1 MSSASVPDEIEFF
14 EERAAIREFDGGQAR
29 ANAESGALRETA
41 ERYGKPASK
50 RVDQWRKSKE
60 EGECL

>member
-1 MSSASVPDEIEFF
+1 MTSDQMPDEIEFF

-41 ERYGKPASK
+41 ERYGKPAAK
-50 RVDQWRKSKE
+50 RADQWRKSKE
-60 EGECL
+60 EEECL